1 MSPTTVSL
9 FHLTWNNVIYIWQ
22 GFINESNHCITF
34 SGSVMFFQIL
44 DFANFPL
51 YDSWDNL
58 TWKYFKNYTTILL
71 EAVKVDSVARL
82 VLVTSWPPSETICYT
97 QTICSWSGRT
107 SKSTGGYHEGYFTNQ
122 YGETVCNYVSRES
135 LIPIYGVSFNT
146 RITRQRFFQVF
157 NIDFDLSI
165 GAVELRQI
173 CPAYPRR

>member
-9 FHLTWNNVIYIWQ
+9 FLLTWKNITHITYIWQ
-22 GFINESNHCITF
+22 GFINKSNHCITF
-34 SGSVMFFQIL
+34 QVL

-58 TWKYFKNYTTILL
+58 TWKYFKIYTTILL

-97 QTICSWSGRT
+97 QSICSWS
-107 SKSTGGYHEGYFTNQ
+107 SSTGVYHEGYFTNQ
-122 YGETVCNYVSRES
+122 YGETICNNVSRES

-173 CPAYPRR
+173 YPVYPRW